1 MKLPVIQSKGLNTTG
16 LTGIVLMTLHLT
28 GYITSLGWPVMYIL
42 LILSG
47 MGQEY
52 MKRDQ

>member
-28 GYITSLGWPVMYIL
+28 AYISGWGCPVLYIL

-52 MKRDQ
+52 MRRD

>member
-28 GYITSLGWPVMYIL
+28 GYISGWGWPVLYIF
-42 LILSG
+42 LIASG
-47 MGQEY
+47 VGQEY
-52 MKRDQ
+52 MRRD

>member
-16 LTGIVLMTLHLT
+16 VTGIVLMTLHLT
-28 GYITSLGWPVMYIL
+28 GTITGWGWPVLYIL

-52 MKRDQ
+52 MRRD